1 MKQKLPK
8 ILSTQN
14 NQCECFAVFSMI
26 FIVSYL
32 YSWREKRKKG
42 GDERELQTDRERQS
56 TQSIILIGLNVVSF
70 PSLINVASC
79 HYFRKV
85 WLSLTWLHL
94 SNIFLISLIVTL
106 LNNVTCTN
114 FSIHVCTYEFR
125 HCPSAYKNLK

>member
-32 YSWREKRKKG
+32 YSWRRKG
-42 GDERELQTDRERQS
+42 RREGMRERETDREWQS
-56 TQSIILIGLNVVSF
+56 TQSIVLIGLNVASF
-70 PSLINVASC
+70 PSLMSVAAC

-94 SNIFLISLIVTL
+94 SNVFLISLIVTL
-106 LNNVTCTN
+106 LNNITCTN

-125 HCPSAYKNLK
+125 HCPPAYKNLK